1 VVGSV
6 WFELAPWL
14 AFGAAL
20 VIFYLWMRRPPRPHK
35 PPRRPATALS
45 PGRRDHDQV
54 AEPQGGKTR
63 PL

>member
-20 VIFYLWMRRPPRPHK
+20 VIFYLHK
-35 PPRRPATALS
+35 PPRRPTTALS
-45 PGRRDHDQV
+45 PGRRDHEQV
-54 AEPQGGKTR
+54 AEPHSDKTR